1 MQLTVDDLAE
11 QDEAISTHTGRAFR
25 PLDPAPD
32 QIAVADLAHGLSN
45 VCRGAGQTA
54 FFYSVALH
62 SIHVTEEL
70 ARHDESDRVQFY
82 GLLHDAAEAYVTD
95 VPSPL
100 KRHLPGYREVE
111 DDIQRTIWDA
121 FDVRPPTDDEYRAVK
136 RADRALGQYEL
147 PELFPH
153 QSWEGERPDLDYDLR
168 ADARFDVPRRFE
180 AKTRDLAAR
189 ADASVPR

>member
-1 MQLTVDDLAE
+1 MELNVDDTTAKN
-11 QDEAISTHTGRAFR
+11 EAISTHTGRAFR
-25 PLDPAPD
+25 PLDPKPE
-32 QIAVADLAHGLSN
+32 QIALADLAHGLSN

-70 ARHDESDRVQFY
+70 ARNDHGDRVQLY

-100 KRHLPGYREVE
+100 KRHLPGYREIE
-111 DDIQRTIWDA
+111 DDIQDAVWGA
-121 FDVRPPTDDEYRAVK
+121 FDVEPPTDAQYRAVK

-147 PELFPH
+147 PELFPE
-153 QSWEGERPDLDYDLR
+153 QRWEGERPDLDYDLR

-180 AKTRDLAAR
+180 AMTEDLADR
-189 ADASVPR
+189 VGASVPT

>member
-1 MQLTVDDLAE
+1 MDLQVHDLAA
-11 QDEAISTHTGRAFR
+11 QDEAISTHTGRSFR

-32 QIAVADLAHGLSN
+32 QIALADLAHGLSN

-70 ARHDESDRVQFY
+70 ARNDESERVQFY
-82 GLLHDAAEAYVTD
+82 GLLHDAPEAYITD

-100 KRHLPGYREVE
+100 KRHLPGFRAIE
-111 DDIQRTIWDA
+111 DDIQNAVWAA
-121 FDVRPPTDDEYRAVK
+121 FDVEPPSADEYRAVK

-147 PELFPH
+147 PELFPQQH
-153 QSWEGERPDLDYDLR
+153 WDGERPDLDYDLR

-180 AKTRDLAAR
+180 AKANDLADR
-189 ADASVPR
+189 VGASVPT